1 MRVSTLIE
9 RLQKLQEKHGDLTVI
24 FENDE
29 HIAWQVS
36 IASLHVAEENEY
48 PPDLCSH
55 LAAWEMPEGFAFIK
69 LEN

>member
-48 PPDLCSH
+48 PPD
-55 LAAWEMPEGFAFIK
+55 WEMPEGFAFIK